1 MKKEKRMLGDK
12 SYCEETDKRRS
23 RKLHK
28 YLLVGLIVVLV
39 LNLFPFGRYAH
50 NVVEAV
56 TSTEQKQNSEDGI
69 EYTEIH
75 SAEELDTLIR
85 KELNGNF
92 KLVKDIDLSD
102 YRSNTNTANQGWLPI
117 PNFTGV
123 FNGNGHTI
131 SGLRINRTGSSF
143 LGLFGSVN
151 GATIKNVTVA
161 LGGDILGSSAVGV
174 IAGRTTH
181 VTNNGAVL
189 ENNQVIGNGH
199 TVRATALL
207 GYAGG
212 LIGYSGD
219 NTRLENNQVEH
230 INVLTNGVSNYAGGL
245 VGAARNSSL
254 FDNAINRAK
263 VEAYSY
269 AGGIAGVTYGYSAQA
284 HSNGTLVTKNIVDTE
299 SSVQGRGSY
308 AGGAFGAIYEGSEV
322 RQTLT
327 HAKVIG
333 KGSYNGGFAGVIYDR
348 STVDQSAAYGSVEAV
363 RYTGGFVGALYNS
376 ASVSNSYARG
386 AVTGTTELGGFV
398 GTFYD
403 SAIIENSYAAN
414 TIHTDERNQ
423 ERAGAFAGQH
433 LGTRQQYAGT
443 NYFDQQIAGIT
454 QNLSNAGGEQTSG
467 ARPQGKDTQ
476 EFSQSGTFDG
486 WDFEDTWIIDKGYP
500 VFQFSYK
507 EPDIPKE
514 IEEPMIIVHTAFP
527 EGEVTVPFI
536 DIEYTAT
543 PTIGNEI
550 IEVYVKINGNFDSYL
565 YLKGGN
571 GITPKGELGTGR
583 VFFRPIQGENHI
595 EVVAFDS
602 SGVTGSYKVDQ
613 PVKVVEHPVP
623 DSPKPEEISTEFFW
637 EDERTFVN
645 NRFQLWLTGATVEE
659 RKNVTP
665 EMVEEALASIDAT
678 LLIEPDWLGQLT
690 VQVKESTAEELIEM
704 IENVI
709 ENFPEV
715 FEDGNLDTLDD
726 ASFNEVTPVET
737 MSNKEYFPD
746 DPWWNNGEWGL
757 RAINLPEAW
766 ASFGTHER
774 ENVKV
779 GIIDDGVWGE
789 HEDLQIPA
797 GNIQNDPRAKTNT
810 DLFTADHGTHVMGT
824 IGAIQDNQL
833 GVSGVINI
841 SRQNLLSYNSF
852 DRIGLVKND
861 DEDGSKSEVERLTTS
876 SFAQTRGLNWNV
888 VNGAQVVNVS
898 LGGGKEVDRLMY
910 QNSFL
915 NRFIRTTQNLVSAQ
929 YEFIV
934 VHSAGNRAID
944 AKFNQSFSNIGEGHK
959 LRERIITVGATMN
972 VNNQV
977 EMWSRSNYGTII
989 DVVAPGHDIKSASSV
1004 SKDLYV
1010 NKNGTSM
1017 AAPHVAGLAA
1027 LVWSENPGL
1036 SSAQVKEVITQSAK
1050 RSGTEVKETRADL
1063 PKLTYYQVDAHAAL
1077 SQARGVNPD
1086 IDTVLIRGK
1095 VCLESNG
1102 HMVENARVHLYQN
1115 NELLERTWT
1124 DQGGEFRFHNQTPG
1138 HDYRI
1143 TVHYPW
1149 HAAARI
1155 NNLSTTAGS
1164 QETNVGLIFLH
1175 ESSYVGID
1183 TVFLLDDSGSIS
1195 ANNFR
1200 QMTNEVQA
1208 LFLNEDA
1215 FTSDDRISLF
1225 TFNSRVNRHFSFLN
1239 PLLAA
1244 ERLPRQ
1250 VGGSTALN
1258 QAIAQG
1264 NQEFEQ
1270 YGRKNAK
1277 KVMVVLTDG
1286 HNNISGPPEAEL
1298 IQQAKEND
1306 VTIFSIGVGNNLN
1319 QRFLENIAKETDG
1332 EFFHI
1337 SNFQQLAEIFE
1348 KIRYELFDEDIQK
1361 LQIELSDTIAQNL
1374 QTINV
1379 ESERLAA

>member
-1 MKKEKRMLGDK
+1 
-12 SYCEETDKRRS
+12 
-23 RKLHK
+23 
-28 YLLVGLIVVLV
+28 
-39 LNLFPFGRYAH
+39 
-50 NVVEAV
+50 
-56 TSTEQKQNSEDGI
+56 
-69 EYTEIH
+69 
-75 SAEELDTLIR
+75 
-85 KELNGNF
+85 
-92 KLVKDIDLSD
+92 
-102 YRSNTNTANQGWLPI
+102 
-117 PNFTGV
+117 
-123 FNGNGHTI
+123 
-131 SGLRINRTGSSF
+131 
-143 LGLFGSVN
+143 
-151 GATIKNVTVA
+151 
-161 LGGDILGSSAVGV
+161 
-174 IAGRTTH
+174 
-181 VTNNGAVL
+181 
-189 ENNQVIGNGH
+189 
-199 TVRATALL
+199 
-207 GYAGG
+207 
-212 LIGYSGD
+212 
-219 NTRLENNQVEH
+219 
-230 INVLTNGVSNYAGGL
+230 
-245 VGAARNSSL
+245 
-254 FDNAINRAK
+254 
-263 VEAYSY
+263 
-269 AGGIAGVTYGYSAQA
+269 
-284 HSNGTLVTKNIVDTE
+284 
-299 SSVQGRGSY
+299 
-308 AGGAFGAIYEGSEV
+308 
-322 RQTLT
+322 
-327 HAKVIG
+327 
-333 KGSYNGGFAGVIYDR
+333 
-348 STVDQSAAYGSVEAV
+348 
-363 RYTGGFVGALYNS
+363 
-376 ASVSNSYARG
+376 
-386 AVTGTTELGGFV
+386 
-398 GTFYD
+398 
-403 SAIIENSYAAN
+403 
-414 TIHTDERNQ
+414 
-423 ERAGAFAGQH
+423 
-433 LGTRQQYAGT
+433 
-443 NYFDQQIAGIT
+443 
-454 QNLSNAGGEQTSG
+454 
-467 ARPQGKDTQ
+467 
-476 EFSQSGTFDG
+476 
-486 WDFEDTWIIDKGYP
+486 
-500 VFQFSYK
+500 
-507 EPDIPKE
+507 
-514 IEEPMIIVHTAFP
+514 MIIVHTAFP

-637 EDERTFVN
+637 EDERSFVN

-665 EMVEEALASIDAT
+665 EMIEEALASIDAT

-704 IENVI
+704 IEDVI

-726 ASFNEVTPVET
+726 ASINEVTPVET

-746 DPWWNNGEWGL
+746 DPWWNNDEWGL

-766 ASFGTHER
+766 ALFGTHER

-779 GIIDDGVWGE
+779 GIIDDGVWGK

-797 GNIQNDPRAKTNT
+797 GNIENDPNAKINT
-810 DLFTADHGTHVMGT
+810 ELSTADHGTHVMGT

-852 DRIGLVKND
+852 DRIATDRNTGK
-861 DEDGSKSEVERLTTS
+861 KSLTTS
-876 SFAQTRGLNWNV
+876 ANAQLSGLKWNV
-888 VNGAQVVNVS
+888 ISGSKVINASIGSNKGVKPLPQI
-898 LGGGKEVDRLMY
+898 
-910 QNSFL
+910 SFF
-915 NRFIRTTQNLVSAQ
+915 NPFIKITQNLASAQ
-929 YEFIV
+929 YEFVII
-934 VHSAGNRAID
+934 HAAGNSTMD
-944 AKFNQSFSNIGEGHK
+944 AKYTTSFSNIRENHA
-959 LRERIITVGATMN
+959 LRERIITVGATMTE
-972 VNNQV
+972 NNQI
-977 EMWSRSNYGTII
+977 EMWSDSNYGTII
-989 DVVAPGHDIKSASSV
+989 DVVAPGHSIKSTSSV

-1010 NKNGTSM
+1010 HKSGTSM

-1225 TFNSRVNRHFSFLN
+1225 TFNSRVNLHFSFLN

-1270 YGRKNAK
+1270 YRRKNAK

-1374 QTINV
+1374 QTTNV
-1379 ESERLAA
+1379 ESERLVA

>member
-39 LNLFPFGRYAH
+39 LNLFPFGRYAD

-230 INVLTNGVSNYAGGL
+230 INVLTNSVSNYAGGL

-327 HAKVIG
+327 HAKVVG
-333 KGSYNGGFAGVIYDR
+333 KGAYNGGFAGVIYDR

-443 NYFDQQIAGIT
+443 NYFDQQIAGIA
-454 QNLSNAGGEQTSG
+454 QNLINAGGEQTSG

-665 EMVEEALASIDAT
+665 ELIEEALASIDAT

-704 IENVI
+704 IEDVI

-726 ASFNEVTPVET
+726 ASINEVTPVET
-737 MSNKEYFPD
+737 LSNKEYFPD

-766 ASFGTHER
+766 ALFGTHER

-779 GIIDDGVWGE
+779 GIIDDGVWGK

-797 GNIQNDPRAKTNT
+797 GNIENDPNAKTNT
-810 DLFTADHGTHVMGT
+810 ELFTADHGTHVMGT

-852 DRIGLVKND
+852 DGIATNRNTGKKFLSTSANAQLSGLK
-861 DEDGSKSEVERLTTS
+861 
-876 SFAQTRGLNWNV
+876 WNV
-888 VNGAQVVNVS
+888 ENGAQVVNVS
-898 LGGGKEVDRLMY
+898 LGGSGFQFPQLGLF
-910 QNSFL
+910 NI
-915 NRFIRTTQNLVSAQ
+915 FIRKTQRLVDEN
-929 YEFIV
+929 YEFVIV
-934 VHSAGNRAID
+934 HAAGNNAID
-944 AKFNQSFSNIGEGHK
+944 ARYGQSFSNIGENHA
-959 LRERIITVGATMN
+959 LRERIITVGATTN
-972 VNNQV
+972 VNNRIR
-977 EMWSRSNYGTII
+977 MASFSNYGTIV

-1017 AAPHVAGLAA
+1017 AAPHVTGLAA

-1036 SSAQVKEVITQSAK
+1036 SGAQVKGVITQSAI
-1050 RSGTEVKETRADL
+1050 RSGLKVTETR
-1063 PKLTYYQVDAHAAL
+1063 PNTPEMTYYQVSAFAAL
-1077 SQARGVNPD
+1077 KQARGVDPD
-1086 IDTVLIRGK
+1086 RDTVLIRGK
-1095 VCLESNG
+1095 VRQESTG
-1102 HMVENARVHLYQN
+1102 YLLENARVHLYQN
-1115 NELLERTWT
+1115 NKLLEQTWT
-1124 DQGGEFRFHNQTPG
+1124 NSLGEFRFFNQPPG

-1149 HAAARI
+1149 HIAARI
-1155 NNLSTTAGS
+1155 NNFSVPEGIK
-1164 QETNVGLIFLH
+1164 ERDVGTVVLH
-1175 ESSYVGID
+1175 DSSYVGID

-1348 KIRYELFDEDIQK
+1348 KIRYELFDENIQK
-1361 LQIELSDTIAQNL
+1361 LQIELSETSAQNL
-1374 QTINV
+1374 QTTNV

>member
-39 LNLFPFGRYAH
+39 LNLFPFGRYAD

-230 INVLTNGVSNYAGGL
+230 INVLTNSVSNYAGGL

-327 HAKVIG
+327 HAKVVG
-333 KGSYNGGFAGVIYDR
+333 KGAYNGGFAGVIYDR

-443 NYFDQQIAGIT
+443 NYFDQQIAGIA
-454 QNLSNAGGEQTSG
+454 QNLSNAGDEQTSG

-665 EMVEEALASIDAT
+665 ELIEEALASIDAT

-704 IENVI
+704 IEDVI

-726 ASFNEVTPVET
+726 ASINEVTPVET
-737 MSNKEYFPD
+737 LSNKEYFPD

-766 ASFGTHER
+766 ALFGTFER
-774 ENVKV
+774 EIIKI
-779 GIIDDGVWGE
+779 GIIDDGVKGN
-789 HEDLQIPA
+789 HEDLQLRNR
-797 GNIQNDPRAKTNT
+797 NIKNDKAAKLGVVDSEAN
-810 DLFTADHGTHVMGT
+810 HGTHVMGT
-824 IGAIQDNQL
+824 IGAIHDNQK
-833 GVSGVINI
+833 GISGVVNTD
-841 SRQNLLSYNSF
+841 RKNLLSYNSF
-852 DRIGLVKND
+852 DGVTKEGNLTSSMAAHNRGLEWNVTNGARIINASL
-861 DEDGSKSEVERLTTS
+861 GSKNKQRPFFQIGIFNSVLRMTQRL
-876 SFAQTRGLNWNV
+876 
-888 VNGAQVVNVS
+888 
-898 LGGGKEVDRLMY
+898 VDENY
-910 QNSFL
+910 DF
-915 NRFIRTTQNLVSAQ
+915 V
-929 YEFIV
+929 V
-934 VHSAGNRAID
+934 VHAAGNSAMD
-944 AKFNQSFSNIGEGHK
+944 SKYVGSFSHIGENHE
-959 LRERIITVGATMN
+959 LRKRIITVGATTKERGKI
-972 VNNQV
+972 
-977 EMWSRSNYGTII
+977 EMADYSNFGTIV
-989 DVVAPGHDIKSASSV
+989 DVVAPGSDIKSTWGSSTN
-1004 SKDLYV
+1004 SYSMGS
-1010 NKNGTSM
+1010 GTSM
-1017 AAPHVAGLAA
+1017 ASPHVAGVAA
-1027 LVWSENPGL
+1027 LVWEENPGL
-1036 SSAQVKEVITQSAK
+1036 TSKQVKEVITQSARRYGK
-1050 RSGTEVKETRADL
+1050 TIEEHRDKA
-1063 PKLTYYQVDAHAAL
+1063 PKLTYYQLDANAAL
-1077 SQARGVNPD
+1077 KRARGVD
-1086 IDTVLIRGK
+1086 TEEETVLMYGK
-1095 VCLESNG
+1095 VKLNRDES
-1102 HMVENARVHLYQN
+1102 MAYNARVRLYHDNQ
-1115 NELLERTWT
+1115 LIAQTWT
-1124 DQGGEFRFHNQTPG
+1124 NRLGEFRFYNQG
-1138 HDYRI
+1138 IGDNYRV

-1149 HAAARI
+1149 HTAARI
-1155 NNLSTTAGS
+1155 NNISNVVGS
-1164 QETNVGLIFLH
+1164 DRTEVGTVALH
-1175 ESSYVGID
+1175 ESSYTGID
-1183 TVFLLDDSGSIS
+1183 TVFLLDDSGSINAIDFS
-1195 ANNFR
+1195 R
-1200 QMTNEVQA
+1200 MIGETRD
-1208 LFLNEDA
+1208 LFLNEEA
-1215 FTSDDRISLF
+1215 FTNDDRVSLF
-1225 TFNSRVNRHFSFLN
+1225 TFNSSVRRHFSFLN

-1277 KVMVVLTDG
+1277 KIMVVLTDG
-1286 HNNISGPPEAEL
+1286 HNNVSGPPEVEL
-1298 IQQAKEND
+1298 IQQAKENN
-1306 VTIFSIGVGNNLN
+1306 VTIYSIGVGNNLN
-1319 QRFLENIAKETDG
+1319 QRFLESIATETDG

-1374 QTINV
+1374 QTTNV

>member
-23 RKLHK
+23 WKLHK

-39 LNLFPFGRYAH
+39 LNLFPFGRYVD

-56 TSTEQKQNSEDGI
+56 TATEQKQNSEDGI
-69 EYTEIH
+69 EYTEIR

-143 LGLFGSVN
+143 LGLFGSVK

-219 NTRLENNQVEH
+219 NTRLENNQVDH
-230 INVLTNGVSNYAGGL
+230 INILTNGVSNYAGGL

-443 NYFDQQIAGIT
+443 NYFDQQIAGIA

-486 WDFEDTWIIDKGYP
+486 WDFDDTWIIDKGYP

-623 DSPKPEEISTEFFW
+623 DSPKPKEISTEFFW

-665 EMVEEALASIDAT
+665 EMIEEALASIDAT

-704 IENVI
+704 IEDVI

-726 ASFNEVTPVET
+726 ASINEVTSVET

-797 GNIQNDPRAKTNT
+797 GNIENDPNAKLKTELSTN
-810 DLFTADHGTHVMGT
+810 DHGTHVMGT

-852 DRIGLVKND
+852 DGISTDPDTGRDFL
-861 DEDGSKSEVERLTTS
+861 S
-876 SFAQTRGLNWNV
+876 SNADAQLRGLKWNV
-888 VNGAQVVNVS
+888 ENGAQVVNVS
-898 LGGGKEVDRLMY
+898 IGSGKK
-910 QNSFL
+910 L
-915 NRFIRTTQNLVSAQ
+915 NPLPQFSYFNPFIKITQNLASAQ
-929 YEFIV
+929 YEFVII
-934 VHSAGNRAID
+934 HAAGNSTMD
-944 AKFNQSFSNIGEGHK
+944 AKYARSFSNIGENHA
-959 LRERIITVGATMN
+959 LRERIITVGATMIE
-972 VNNQV
+972 NNQI
-977 EMWSRSNYGTII
+977 EMWSSSNYGTII
-989 DVVAPGHDIKSASSV
+989 DVVAPGHDIKSTSSV

-1010 NKNGTSM
+1010 HKNGTSM

-1036 SSAQVKEVITQSAK
+1036 RSAQVKEVITESAK
-1050 RSGTEVKETRADL
+1050 ESGTKVEDIREKT
-1063 PKLTYYQVDAHAAL
+1063 PNLTYHQVDAEAAL
-1077 SQARGVNPD
+1077 NKARGVDKQIGSIVIHGNVSLNYSSN
-1086 IDTVLIRGK
+1086 TVAG
-1095 VCLESNG
+1095 
-1102 HMVENARVHLYQN
+1102 ARVRLYQD
-1115 NELLERTWT
+1115 NEILEQTWT
-1124 DQGGEFRFHNQTPG
+1124 NSSGKFYFFGQAPG
-1138 HDYRI
+1138 HNYRI
-1143 TVHYPW
+1143 TVHHPW
-1149 HAAARI
+1149 YAAGRV
-1155 NNLSTTAGS
+1155 NNISTTAGS
-1164 QETNVGLIFLH
+1164 VTTDVGTIILQESFYT
-1175 ESSYVGID
+1175 GID
-1183 TVFLLDDSGSIS
+1183 TVFLLDDSSSIS
-1195 ANNFR
+1195 SNDFSR
-1200 QMTNEVQA
+1200 MINETRS
-1208 LFLNEDA
+1208 LFLDENA
-1215 FTSDDRISLF
+1215 FTNDDRIGLF
-1225 TFNSRVNRHFSFLN
+1225 TFNSRVTKHFSFLN

-1244 ERLPRQ
+1244 DQLPRR
-1250 VGGSTALN
+1250 VGGNTALN

-1270 YGRKNAK
+1270 YGRKSAK
-1277 KVMVVLTDG
+1277 KAMVVLTDG

-1306 VTIFSIGVGNNLN
+1306 VTIYSIGVGNGLN
-1319 QRFLENIAKETDG
+1319 QRFLDNVARETGG

-1361 LQIELSDTIAQNL
+1361 LQIELSETSAHNL
-1374 QTINV
+1374 QTTNV

>member
-1 MKKEKRMLGDK
+1 MKKEKRMFGDK

-39 LNLFPFGRYAH
+39 LNLFPFGRYAD

-199 TVRATALL
+199 TVRAAALL

-219 NTRLENNQVEH
+219 NTRLENNQVDH

-308 AGGAFGAIYEGSEV
+308 AGGAIGAIYEGSEV

-327 HAKVIG
+327 HAKING
-333 KGSYNGGFAGVIYDR
+333 KGSYNGGFAGVIYNR
-348 STVDQSAAYGSVEAV
+348 SKVDQSAAYGSVEAV

-443 NYFDQQIAGIT
+443 NYFDQQIAGIA

-507 EPDIPKE
+507 ELDIPKE
-514 IEEPMIIVHTAFP
+514 IEEPMIIVHTTFP

-665 EMVEEALASIDAT
+665 EMIEEALASIDAT

-704 IENVI
+704 IEDVI
-709 ENFPEV
+709 EKFPEV
-715 FEDGNLDTLDD
+715 FENGNLDTLDD
-726 ASFNEVTPVET
+726 ASIDEVTPVET

-779 GIIDDGVWGE
+779 GIIDDGVWGK

-797 GNIQNDPRAKTNT
+797 GNIGNDPNAKLKTELSTN
-810 DLFTADHGTHVMGT
+810 DHGTHVMGT

-841 SRQNLLSYNSF
+841 SRQNLFSYNSF
-852 DRIGLVKND
+852 DGIATNRNTGKKFLSTSANAQLSGLK
-861 DEDGSKSEVERLTTS
+861 
-876 SFAQTRGLNWNV
+876 WNV
-888 VNGAQVVNVS
+888 ENGVQVVNVS
-898 LGGGKEVDRLMY
+898 IGGSGFRFP
-910 QNSFL
+910 QWGRFNSF
-915 NRFIRTTQNLVSAQ
+915 IKTTQRLVDEN
-929 YEFIV
+929 YEFVV
-934 VHSAGNRAID
+934 VHSAGNSAAD
-944 AKFNQSFSNIGEGHK
+944 ARNNQSFSHIGENHP

-977 EMWSRSNYGTII
+977 EMWSDTNYGTII

-1036 SSAQVKEVITQSAK
+1036 SGAQVKGVIIQSAI
-1050 RSGTEVKETRADL
+1050 RSGLKVKDTR
-1063 PKLTYYQVDAHAAL
+1063 PNTPEMTYYQVNAFEAL
-1077 SQARGVNPD
+1077 KQARGVDPD
-1086 IDTVLIRGK
+1086 RDTVLIRGK
-1095 VCLESNG
+1095 VRQASTRYLL
-1102 HMVENARVHLYQN
+1102 ENARVHLYQN
-1115 NELLERTWT
+1115 NKLLEQTWT
-1124 DQGGEFRFHNQTPG
+1124 NSLGEFRFFNQASG

-1149 HAAARI
+1149 HVAARI
-1155 NNLSTTAGS
+1155 NNFSVPEGS
-1164 QETNVGLIFLH
+1164 KERNVGTVVLH
-1175 ESSYVGID
+1175 DSSYLGID
-1183 TVFLLDDSGSIS
+1183 AAFLLDDSGSIS

-1208 LFLNEDA
+1208 LFLNENA

-1264 NQEFEQ
+1264 NHEFEQ

-1286 HNNISGPPEAEL
+1286 HNNVSGPPEVQL

-1374 QTINV
+1374 QMTNV

>member
-39 LNLFPFGRYAH
+39 LNLFPFGRYAD

-151 GATIKNVTVA
+151 GATIKNVTVT

-181 VTNNGAVL
+181 VTNNGAIL

-219 NTRLENNQVEH
+219 NTRLENNQVDH

-327 HAKVIG
+327 HAKVVG

-665 EMVEEALASIDAT
+665 EMIEEALASIDAT

-704 IENVI
+704 IEDVI

-726 ASFNEVTPVET
+726 ASTNEVTPVET

-746 DPWWNNGEWGL
+746 DPWWNNDEWGL

-766 ASFGTHER
+766 ALFGTHER

-797 GNIQNDPRAKTNT
+797 GNIENDPNAKLKTELSTN
-810 DLFTADHGTHVMGT
+810 DHGTHVMGT

-852 DRIGLVKND
+852 DGIATNRNTGKKFLSTSANAQLSGLK
-861 DEDGSKSEVERLTTS
+861 
-876 SFAQTRGLNWNV
+876 WNV
-888 VNGAQVVNVS
+888 ENGVQVVNVS
-898 LGGGKEVDRLMY
+898 IGGRGFRFP
-910 QNSFL
+910 QWGRFNI
-915 NRFIRTTQNLVSAQ
+915 FIRKTQRLVDEN
-929 YEFIV
+929 YEFVIV
-934 VHSAGNRAID
+934 HAAGNNAID
-944 AKFNQSFSNIGEGHK
+944 ARYGQSFSNIGENHA

-977 EMWSRSNYGTII
+977 EMWSDTNYGTII

-1036 SSAQVKEVITQSAK
+1036 SGAQVKGVITQSAI
-1050 RSGTEVKETRADL
+1050 RSGLKVTETR
-1063 PKLTYYQVDAHAAL
+1063 PNTPEMTYYQVNAFEAL
-1077 SQARGVNPD
+1077 KQARGVDPD
-1086 IDTVLIRGK
+1086 RDTVLIRGK
-1095 VCLESNG
+1095 VRQESTG
-1102 HMVENARVHLYQN
+1102 YLLENARVHLYQN
-1115 NELLERTWT
+1115 NKLLEQTWT
-1124 DQGGEFRFHNQTPG
+1124 NSLGEFRFFNQPSG

-1149 HAAARI
+1149 HIAARI
-1155 NNLSTTAGS
+1155 NNFSVPEGIK
-1164 QETNVGLIFLH
+1164 ERDVGTVVLH
-1175 ESSYVGID
+1175 DSSYLGID

-1264 NQEFEQ
+1264 NHEFEQ

-1286 HNNISGPPEAEL
+1286 HNNVSGPPEVQL

-1319 QRFLENIAKETDG
+1319 QRFLDTIARETGG

-1361 LQIELSDTIAQNL
+1361 LQIELSETSAHNL
-1374 QTINV
+1374 QTTNV